1 MDSIKKQNEN
11 RDKILQDSAKLITTS
26 VKENTNINNISE
38 VKGSSEKANLTS
50 NTIDKSKINVTSE
63 KNNDKSNMNSMGNSN
78 VNVNSGNND
87 NNVNLDLKKN
97 EIVYGDS
104 KLTLQDG
111 KKIINTTKEYMPSKE
126 QTVEGLKEG
135 AKMAEKL
142 EKEKSNPLVNKLFGA
157 VKGNNK

>member
-1 MDSIKKQNEN
+1 MDNIKKQNEN
-11 RDKILQDSAKLITTS
+11 RDKILQDSAKLITPT

-38 VKGSSEKANLTS
+38 VKGSSEKANLIS
-50 NTIDKSKINVTSE
+50 NTLDKSKINVTSE
-63 KNNDKSNMNSMGNSN
+63 KNNEKSNINTMGNSN

-111 KKIINTTKEYMPSKE
+111 KKIYNTTKEYLPSKE
-126 QTVEGLKEG
+126 QTVEGVKEG
-135 AKMAEKL
+135 VKMAEKL
-142 EKEKSNPLVNKLFGA
+142 DKEKNNPLVSKLFG
-157 VKGNNK
+157 KKP